1 MKNVHK
7 WNITSGKNVYTK
19 MKYATNEIQHKY
31 GMLKHIQTKAL
42 IVGCTNH
49 TFFLFNIAT
58 LKPLFVFY
66 HIILYCILS
75 YYIKSFL
82 MTFCIKLLNL
92 IHTNKKGP

>member
-7 WNITSGKNVYTK
+7 WNIMSGKNVYTK

-49 TFFLFNIAT
+49 TFF
-58 LKPLFVFY
+58 Y
-66 HIILYCILS
+66 SILPFLNFICILS
-75 YYIKSFL
+75 YH
-82 MTFCIKLLNL
+82 TLLYFIILYQILFNDL
-92 IHTNKKGP
+92 